1 MFGFVRPILGLADG
15 CEAGSG
21 RGGLSRL
28 ELLPGWPMF
37 QESQTVGAERPYKSS
52 VVHVLLEG
60 DTLLLQS
67 FRLHPSQKARCF
79 LARPRP
85 PLLSLSLARPRPP
98 LLLLLLLPLL
108 LLLLLLVLA
117 LALARLAI
125 PLNDSWNG

>member
-1 MFGFVRPILGLADG
+1 VWDMFGFVRPILGLADG

-85 PLLSLSLARPRPP
+85 PLL
-98 LLLLLLLPLL
+98 LLLLLPLL